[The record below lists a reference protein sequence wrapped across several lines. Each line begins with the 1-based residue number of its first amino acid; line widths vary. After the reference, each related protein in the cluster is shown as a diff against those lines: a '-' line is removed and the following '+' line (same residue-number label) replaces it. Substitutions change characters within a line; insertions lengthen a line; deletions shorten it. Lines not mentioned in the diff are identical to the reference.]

1 LIIIQIDTSG
11 RLQSWRNDVF
21 SGDVQILKLRGERK
35 ERKTASKVTWRE
47 REDVKNSISRKRH
60 QIDRE
65 RTAIE

>member
-1 LIIIQIDTSG
+1 VRKREKNS
-11 RLQSWRNDVF
+11 LQ
-21 SGDVQILKLRGERK
+21 G
-35 ERKTASKVTWRE
+35 KVKWRE